1 MSKYVALVTLHIIFK
16 MEFAAAFYKTKT
28 MNHRSYKIMQY
39 PTEVLDRG
47 QDIHP
52 TQTVQ
57 LRSMIQEM
65 LNIL

>member
-1 MSKYVALVTLHIIFK
+1 
-16 MEFAAAFYKTKT
+16 
-28 MNHRSYKIMQY
+28 MQY

-57 LRSMIQEM
+57 LRNMIQEM